1 MSYFGSIYF
10 KMPNGLVAGLRNVFD
25 DGKIVKGSNMQFD
38 RQARLSFIP
47 LKNIKKVHVIGDN
60 HTTLTNEEYK
70 KEKIDDIPCKDI
82 KAYMKPK
89 RNATIIETYDNKLWC
104 WGNGDYIGYS
114 YSKNNNHVNQFLDE
128 PQEMANIK
136 YNDIKRI
143 CVSKRTSNI
152 FNGTFFVMKNGT
164 VKVTGYGNI
173 GITGDGFKYYYGIND
188 TPYYNVDNIF
198 ITRDCLFI
206 LYKNGDLKVY
216 CVNNTYGQSGVGN
229 KTTQLGWNKLNINTN
244 NLIDICDYVPKNG
257 YSKKL
262 LHGEITTLFVYSSGY
277 TLGCGSNF
285 ETLDSDGNN
294 INCFDDKYLSDNC
307 SIKPVKTNI
316 DNILKIQNETILY
329 KNNLTNNSIINK
341 NSNNYVKDFYS
352 YCSPSTY
359 GIYFLDKYGSL
370 KCLVYGDDNKALNY
384 YTNKRD
390 YVKKTTSSYKLIDF
404 NNFYNVRNWTLK
416 DNTKHEFKMELYK
429 NSEEYLC
436 DIPKEY
442 VEKIDYK
449 LGLDINCFD
458 ITVPRYINGSIE
470 ENPLYNLIKSREQI
484 IVTDINNIKS
494 RFILKEGSG
503 EFTKSSGSKTFKAY
517 SMEKCVMNNTVQIS
531 EGYYTLNKDN
541 EYEDSGIVDTVMKD
555 TIYDI
560 GCIDIEAKNREFV
573 GYNTNS
579 IDIVKPSDI
588 YSTTKQTDFY
598 CIKEDVKYGDTLY
611 TYYNK
616 MSQPKDKEEQGV
628 WDSSGVNIGSS
639 NSYGENPCYLTL
651 IYNNVISGELNINAD
666 GSYYISNEIKYG
678 TQIININ
685 NPITYDLVSI
695 KAIANN
701 EIGKRNSIKHI
712 ITYKTD
718 NSSQISFEQV
728 DDFVKCATDNN
739 VSNIKR
745 YITWDSI
752 TLQYTKGDKT
762 VVVDTVEFKYNDKEQ
777 SIDSFLTDISDT
789 FTCTFEFDTMNNF
802 IHCFNGELKNLT
814 NETGFTLG
822 KTKIGDMALGEE
834 NAINMSK
841 VIDKLNSDTNVEL
854 TYDDITKIESKDSD
868 ENIVSGLRIKGKDDT
883 SIINYNPLG
892 TNIIENW
899 DYFINN
905 GLLSKSCEEHLCKYL
920 SILEIK
926 KNEWNNIQKRYSEL
940 TQTIIA
946 KETSLTICKER
957 IQELNA
963 FLNTLLS
970 ENNGI
975 DNENINNYKNSL
987 SAYNDNYTNI
997 KNEINNLNSEKD
1009 KLEEELFNY
1018 SSGIKKIDIL
1028 DENGNNIFTYSD
1040 IQELSYLQNIEEV
1053 SDDYFTDGQQLY
1065 EYYKKQLEYKSKGL
1079 IEFTTTTNNMM
1090 RYYMYGGN
1098 LIKLG
1103 NIYELDN
1110 ELKNVF
1116 KTNRVKLLQYSY
1128 YPNKYENGSI
1138 EGLVFSNKEKIID
1151 ELKLF
1156 RKNTQ
1161 IKTQNNEKEICSL
1174 TSKIAKLEDKINQ
1187 KQDIT
1192 IVQNEIN
1199 NKIIYGNLIESN
1211 NNYSINF
1218 NYYEPS
1224 KESVSFENFLKNHY
1238 YYDGEK
1244 VYKANGWSNSSSSLN
1259 NGIYSTIGTFNNNV
1273 IETKT
1278 PEELINCLTNIIST
1292 TIIPLSKNL
1301 NYIPLVEAYIEDNN
1315 GVYHKLPYV
1324 ETDNNNFEG
1333 ALPIKSTTDL
1343 TVSNDK
1349 ITITHTWNRIN
1360 NEPIPNK
1367 DLKIKYYVFDYGN
1380 NIEQNKKERSE

>member
-70 KEKIDDIPCKDI
+70 KEKIDDILCSDI

-128 PQEMANIK
+128 PQEVKNIK

-152 FNGTFFVMKNGT
+152 FNGTFFVMKDGT

-173 GITGDGFKYYYGIND
+173 GIIGDGFKYYYGIND

-216 CVNNTYGQSGVGN
+216 CTNNTYGQSGVGN

-244 NLIDICDYVPKNG
+244 NLIDVCDYVQKNG

-262 LHGEITTLFVYSSGY
+262 LHGEITTLFVYNSGY

-285 ETLDSDGNN
+285 ETLDSNGNN

-390 YVKKTTSSYKLIDF
+390 YVKKTTSNYKLIDF

-484 IVTDINNIKS
+484 IVTDINHIKS

-541 EYEDSGIVDTVMKD
+541 EYEDDGIVNTVMKD

-560 GCIDIEAKNREFV
+560 GCIDIESRNREFI

-598 CIKEDVKYGDTLY
+598 CIKEDVKYGDVLY
-611 TYYNK
+611 TYYTKDNLPENK
-616 MSQPKDKEEQGV
+616 KERDVLGNNTITTSAYSKNY
-628 WDSSGVNIGSS
+628 SSYIPM
-639 NSYGENPCYLTL
+639 YITI
-651 IYNNVISGELNINAD
+651 IYNNVHSGEININSD
-666 GSYYISNEIKYG
+666 GSYYCENDINYG
-678 TQIININ
+678 TQYIKINT
-685 NPITYDLVSI
+685 PIEELVSI
-695 KAIANN
+695 QATPIN
-701 EIGKRNSIKHI
+701 EIGKRNYIKHTI
-712 ITYKTD
+712 EYKGVLSENDVFTQTD
-718 NSSQISFEQV
+718 S
-728 DDFVKCATDNN
+728 FVKCATDNN
-739 VSNIKR
+739 TNNVKR

-752 TLQYTKGDKT
+752 TLQYTQGNKT
-762 VVVDTVEFKYNDKEQ
+762 TVVDTVEFKYSDKEQ

-802 IHCFNGELKNLT
+802 IHCFDGELKNLT

-841 VIDKLNSDTNVEL
+841 IIDKLNSDTNVEL

-892 TNIIENW
+892 TNVIENW

-905 GLLSKSCEEHLCKYL
+905 GLLSKSCKEHLCKYL
-920 SILEIK
+920 SILETK
-926 KNEWNNIQKRYSEL
+926 KEEWDSIQKKYSEL
-940 TQTIIA
+940 NELIISLNQKKIIA
-946 KETSLTICKER
+946 QQRLQEFQVIASTHNNILGSPLDYTDKELQLIKQS
-957 IQELNA
+957 QN
-963 FLNTLLS
+963 LLIS
-970 ENNGI
+970 CVGNL
-975 DNENINNYKNSL
+975 DY
-987 SAYNDNYTNI
+987 YN
-997 KNEINNLNSEKD
+997 KEKD
-1009 KLEEELFNY
+1009 KLEEELINY
-1018 SSGIKKIDIL
+1018 SNNIKKTIIL

-1040 IQELSYLQNIEEV
+1040 IQELSYLQNIEEI

-1079 IEFTTTTNNMM
+1079 VEFTTTTNNMM

-1098 LIKLG
+1098 LIRLG

-1138 EGLVFSNKEKIID
+1138 ENLVFSNKEKIID

-1161 IKTQNNEKEICSL
+1161 IKTQNNSN
-1174 TSKIAKLEDKINQ
+1174 KI
-1187 KQDIT
+1187 
-1192 IVQNEIN
+1192 VEIN
-1199 NKIIYGNLIESN
+1199 NSINNINNSLSAINPEVLSAYEFSSLEKNMIGNLGSHGICYFGNFDFNVITQSN
-1211 NNYSINF
+1211 PKDNYTLNNINYSIQVE
-1218 NYYEPS
+1218 Y
-1224 KESVSFENFLKNHY
+1224 
-1238 YYDGEK
+1238 G
-1244 VYKANGWSNSSSSLN
+1244 
-1259 NGIYSTIGTFNNNV
+1259 NNNPQKLV
-1273 IETKT
+1273 SE
-1278 PEELINCLTNIIST
+1278 II
-1292 TIIPLSKNL
+1292 LSHYLYNH
-1301 NYIPLVEAYIEDNN
+1301 IPLVESYVIEMNSQGSRYSTYI
-1315 GVYHKLPYV
+1315 KLPYIK
-1324 ETDNNNFEG
+1324 TDDDNFEG
-1333 ALPIKSTTDL
+1333 SSP
-1343 TVSNDK
+1343 VEYK
-1349 ITITHTWNRIN
+1349 IECIV
-1360 NEPIPNK
+1360 
-1367 DLKIKYYVFDYGN
+1367 DLKTIIFRCTMYNVGNDTNSLYYKYNTISSKGIEYFIFDYGRTMCSQRN
-1380 NIEQNKKERSE
+1380 PILTIK